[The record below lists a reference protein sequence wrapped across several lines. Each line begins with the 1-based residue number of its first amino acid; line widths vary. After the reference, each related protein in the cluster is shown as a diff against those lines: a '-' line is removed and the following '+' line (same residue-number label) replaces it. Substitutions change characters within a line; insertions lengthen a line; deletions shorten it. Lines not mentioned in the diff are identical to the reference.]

1 MFMAVFYPYGQRN
14 ASIIFHVELDEKQ
27 GRCDV
32 EIMGFYEDLQN
43 VILSQYG
50 PGKRYDNM
58 NQLASDLGLNSTDL
72 KRAAGMDETRE
83 NRSIKRLAKILDRLG
98 YTITPCGQVVGDKQ
112 LETLRNEIT
121 ARVTS
126 ACLSAPI
133 DPNIKVSIISA
144 ASGTPIA
151 EEDRYSSQKA
161 AGDR

>member
-1 MFMAVFYPYGQRN
+1 M
-14 ASIIFHVELDEKQ
+14 
-27 GRCDV
+27 

-43 VILSQYG
+43 VILQQYG

-72 KRAAGMDETRE
+72 KRAAGMDDTRE
-83 NRSIKRLAKILDRLG
+83 NRSIKRLARILDKLG
-98 YTITPCGQVVGDKQ
+98 YTIAPCGQAVGDRQ

-121 ARVTS
+121 ARVAN

-133 DPNIKVSIISA
+133 DPTIILSIISA

-151 EEDRYSSQKA
+151 TEESGSSQRA
-161 AGDR
+161 VGDR